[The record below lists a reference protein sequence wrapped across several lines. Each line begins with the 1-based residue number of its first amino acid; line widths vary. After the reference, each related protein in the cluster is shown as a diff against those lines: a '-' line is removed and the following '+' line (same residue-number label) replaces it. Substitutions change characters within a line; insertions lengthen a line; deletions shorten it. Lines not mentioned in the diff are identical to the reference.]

1 MGRRQSIIIGF
12 LGLIPFIFLA
22 AACFIIPPDKEV
34 YELLIFIYISYAAV
48 ISSFLGGIQWGLITA
63 SAERVYFVFLPL
75 LISTVPCLIS
85 WSALLTIKDLR
96 ISLILII
103 ASFAVSIL
111 HDYYLDRHKLTPH
124 WFLLSIR
131 IPLSLTVI
139 ILTSILFFL

>member
-1 MGRRQSIIIGF
+1 MGQRQSIIIGL

-48 ISSFLGGIQWGLITA
+48 ISSFLGGIQWGLIMA
-63 SAERVYFVFLPL
+63 SAERIYFVFLPL

-103 ASFAVSIL
+103 ASFVVSIL
-111 HDYYLDRHKLTPH
+111 HDYYLDRQKLTPH
-124 WFLLSIR
+124 WFFLSIR
-131 IPLSLTVI
+131 MPLSLTVI

>member
-1 MGRRQSIIIGF
+1 MGRRQSIIIGL

-103 ASFAVSIL
+103 ASFVVSSL
-111 HDYYLDRHKLTPH
+111 HDYYLDRQKLTPR
-124 WFLLSIR
+124 WFFLSIR
-131 IPLSLTVI
+131 MPLSLTVI

>member
-1 MGRRQSIIIGF
+1 MGRRQSIIIGL

-63 SAERVYFVFLPL
+63 SAERTYFVFFPL

-103 ASFAVSIL
+103 SSFVVSSL
-111 HDYYLDRHKLTPH
+111 HDYYLDRQKLTPH
-124 WFLLSIR
+124 WFFLSIR
-131 IPLSLTVI
+131 MPLSLTVI
-139 ILTSILFFL
+139 ILTSTLFFL

>member
-1 MGRRQSIIIGF
+1 MGRLQSIIIGL

-63 SAERVYFVFLPL
+63 SAERIYFVFFPL
-75 LISTVPCLIS
+75 LISTIPCLIS

-103 ASFAVSIL
+103 VSFVVSSL
-111 HDYYLDRHKLTPH
+111 HDYYLDRQKLTPH
-124 WFLLSIR
+124 WFFLSIR
-131 IPLSLTVI
+131 MPLSLTVI

>member
-1 MGRRQSIIIGF
+1 MGRLQSIIIGL

-103 ASFAVSIL
+103 ASFVVSSL
-111 HDYYLDRHKLTPH
+111 HDYYLDRQKLTPH
-124 WFLLSIR
+124 WFFLSIR
-131 IPLSLTVI
+131 MPLSLTVI
-139 ILTSILFFL
+139 ILTSTLFFL

>member
-1 MGRRQSIIIGF
+1 MGRLQSIIIGL

-63 SAERVYFVFLPL
+63 SAERTYFVFFPL

-103 ASFAVSIL
+103 ASFVVSIL
-111 HDYYLDRHKLTPH
+111 HDYYLDRQKLTPH
-124 WFLLSIR
+124 WFFLSIR
-131 IPLSLTVI
+131 MPLSLTVI
-139 ILTSILFFL
+139 ILTSTLFFL

>member
-1 MGRRQSIIIGF
+1 MGRLQSIIIGL

-22 AACFIIPPDKEV
+22 AACFIIPPDKDV
-34 YELLIFIYISYAAV
+34 YGLLIFIYISYAAV

-63 SAERVYFVFLPL
+63 SAERIYFVFFPL

-103 ASFAVSIL
+103 ASFVVSSL
-111 HDYYLDRHKLTPH
+111 HDYYLDRQKLTPH
-124 WFLLSIR
+124 WFFLSIR
-131 IPLSLTVI
+131 MPLSLTVI

>member
-1 MGRRQSIIIGF
+1 MGRRQSIIIGL

>member
-1 MGRRQSIIIGF
+1 MGRRQSIIIGL

-103 ASFAVSIL
+103 ASFVVSSL
-111 HDYYLDRHKLTPH
+111 HDYYLDRQKLTPH
-124 WFLLSIR
+124 WFFLSVR
-131 IPLSLTVI
+131 MPLSLTVI
-139 ILTSILFFL
+139 ILTSFLFFL

>member
-1 MGRRQSIIIGF
+1 MGRLQSIIIGL

-63 SAERVYFVFLPL
+63 SAERTYFVFFPL
-75 LISTVPCLIS
+75 MISTVPCLIS

-103 ASFAVSIL
+103 ASFVVSIL
-111 HDYYLDRHKLTPH
+111 HDYYLDRQKLTPH
-124 WFLLSIR
+124 WFFLSIR

-139 ILTSILFFL
+139 ILTSTLFFL

>member
-1 MGRRQSIIIGF
+1 MGRRQSIIIGL

-63 SAERVYFVFLPL
+63 SAERTYFVFFPL

-103 ASFAVSIL
+103 ASFVVSIL
-111 HDYYLDRHKLTPH
+111 HDYYLDRQKLTPH
-124 WFLLSIR
+124 WFFLSIR
-131 IPLSLTVI
+131 MPLSLTVI
-139 ILTSILFFL
+139 ILTSTLFFL

>member
-1 MGRRQSIIIGF
+1 MGRRQSTIIGL
-12 LGLIPFIFLA
+12 LGLVPFILLA

-48 ISSFLGGIQWGLITA
+48 ISSFLGGIQWGLIIA
-63 SAERVYFVFLPL
+63 SAERIYFVFLPL

-103 ASFAVSIL
+103 ASFVVSSL
-111 HDYYLDRHKLTPH
+111 HDYYLDRQKLTPH
-124 WFLLSIR
+124 WFFLSIR
-131 IPLSLTVI
+131 MPLSLTVI

>member
-1 MGRRQSIIIGF
+1 MGRRQSIIIGL

-103 ASFAVSIL
+103 ASFVVSSL
-111 HDYYLDRHKLTPH
+111 HDYYLDRQKLTPH
-124 WFLLSIR
+124 WLFLSIR

-139 ILTSILFFL
+139 ILTSTLFFL

>member
-1 MGRRQSIIIGF
+1 MGRRQSIIIGL

-103 ASFAVSIL
+103 ASFVVSSL
-111 HDYYLDRHKLTPH
+111 HDYYLD
-124 WFLLSIR
+124 
-131 IPLSLTVI
+131 
-139 ILTSILFFL
+139 

>member
-63 SAERVYFVFLPL
+63 SAERIYFVFFPL

-103 ASFAVSIL
+103 ASFVVSIL
-111 HDYYLDRHKLTPH
+111 HDYYLDRQKLTPH
-124 WFLLSIR
+124 WLFLSIR
-131 IPLSLTVI
+131 MPLSLTVI
-139 ILTSILFFL
+139 ILTSTLFFL

>member
-1 MGRRQSIIIGF
+1 MGRRQSIIIGL

-103 ASFAVSIL
+103 ASFVVSSL
-111 HDYYLDRHKLTPH
+111 HDYYLDRQKLTPH
-124 WFLLSIR
+124 WFFLSIR
-131 IPLSLTVI
+131 MPLSLTVI

>member
-1 MGRRQSIIIGF
+1 MGRLQSIIIGL

>member
-1 MGRRQSIIIGF
+1 MGRRQSIIIGL

-139 ILTSILFFL
+139 ILTSTLFFL

>member
-1 MGRRQSIIIGF
+1 MGRRQSTIIGL

-63 SAERVYFVFLPL
+63 SAERIYFVFFPL

-103 ASFAVSIL
+103 ASFVVSIL
-111 HDYYLDRHKLTPH
+111 HDYYLDRQKLTPH
-124 WFLLSIR
+124 WFFLSIR
-131 IPLSLTVI
+131 MPLSLTVI
-139 ILTSILFFL
+139 ILTSTLFFL

>member
-1 MGRRQSIIIGF
+1 MGRLQSIIIGL

-63 SAERVYFVFLPL
+63 SAERTYFVFFPL
-75 LISTVPCLIS
+75 MISTVPCLIS

-103 ASFAVSIL
+103 ASFVVSSL
-111 HDYYLDRHKLTPH
+111 HDYYLDRQKLTPH
-124 WFLLSIR
+124 WFFLSIR
-131 IPLSLTVI
+131 MPLSLTVI
-139 ILTSILFFL
+139 ILTSTLFFL

>member
-1 MGRRQSIIIGF
+1 MGRLQSIIIGL

-63 SAERVYFVFLPL
+63 SAERIYFVFLPL

-103 ASFAVSIL
+103 ASFVVSSL
-111 HDYYLDRHKLTPH
+111 HDYYLDRQKLTPH
-124 WFLLSIR
+124 WFFLSIR
-131 IPLSLTVI
+131 MPLSLTVI

>member
-1 MGRRQSIIIGF
+1 MGRLQSIIIGL

-63 SAERVYFVFLPL
+63 SAERTYFVFFPL
-75 LISTVPCLIS
+75 MISTVPCLIS

-103 ASFAVSIL
+103 ASFVVSIL
-111 HDYYLDRHKLTPH
+111 HDYYLDRQKLTPH
-124 WFLLSIR
+124 WFFLSIR
-131 IPLSLTVI
+131 MPLSLTVI
-139 ILTSILFFL
+139 ILTSTLFFL

>member
-63 SAERVYFVFLPL
+63 SVERIYFVFFPL

-103 ASFAVSIL
+103 ASFVVSIL
-111 HDYYLDRHKLTPH
+111 HDYYLDRQKLTPH
-124 WFLLSIR
+124 WFFLSIR
-131 IPLSLTVI
+131 MPLSLTVI
-139 ILTSILFFL
+139 ILTSTLFFL

>member
-1 MGRRQSIIIGF
+1 MGRRQSTIIGL
-12 LGLIPFIFLA
+12 LGLVPFILLV

-63 SAERVYFVFLPL
+63 SAERIYFVFFPL

-103 ASFAVSIL
+103 ASFVVSSL
-111 HDYYLDRHKLTPH
+111 HDYYLDRQKLTPH
-124 WFLLSIR
+124 WFFLSIR
-131 IPLSLTVI
+131 MPLSLTVI

>member
-63 SAERVYFVFLPL
+63 SAERTYFVFFPL

-103 ASFAVSIL
+103 ASFVVSSL
-111 HDYYLDRHKLTPH
+111 HDYYLDRQKLTPH
-124 WFLLSIR
+124 WFFLSIR
-131 IPLSLTVI
+131 MPLSLTVI
-139 ILTSILFFL
+139 ILTSTLFFL